1 MPIVIKNEFAHNIAF
16 IYDFIHSYFAQYE
29 TSYKCGFFSSVLVS
43 VSLPSDSRSFTFSFG
58 STISAV
64 FPFKRLQILR

>member
-29 TSYKCGFFSSVLVS
+29 TSYKCGFFSSVFFLLS
-43 VSLPSDSRSFTFSFG
+43 SFTFSFG
-58 STISAV
+58 STISSV